1 MTARTTYN
9 LIILLLFHIIG
20 LVLFMTVPNASNLS
34 YVTLLISGIVL
45 IIDEELSARKWAVV
59 TGIVISGYLIELM
72 GTQTGLLFGDYSYG
86 SSLGTKFL
94 GVPLIIGL
102 NWLIIVIASSSISKN
117 MVKSS
122 VLLQA
127 FIAALLCTF
136 LDVIIEPIAIKYDF
150 WDWENGTIPM
160 FNYFCWFGFSFV
172 FSWLYLHKN
181 VTSNHTASIIYIIW
195 LVFFVILNLV

>member
-1 MTARTTYN
+1 
-9 LIILLLFHIIG
+9 
-20 LVLFMTVPNASNLS
+20 MTVPNASNLS